1 MPMRSKKML
10 QGRHRAAKSIDQ
22 SCPEKHLQTSGGC
35 KLCLRESRICMQDR
49 ELLRDPAVR
58 PENLSDDLPQKQAK
72 ERV

>member
-1 MPMRSKKML
+1 
-10 QGRHRAAKSIDQ
+10 
-22 SCPEKHLQTSGGC
+22 
-35 KLCLRESRICMQDR
+35 MQDR